1 MPALD
6 AQLQA
11 DMQRL
16 VSTALAEDIGSGDIT
31 AALIPAE
38 RQERA
43 RVISREA
50 AIICGSAWFT
60 EVFRQLDENIRVEW
74 QVSDG
79 DSVSPGQTLCTLQGN
94 ARSLLTGERTALNLL
109 QTLSGTATRAHAYA
123 SAIAGTGAK
132 VLDTRKTLPGLR
144 LAQKY
149 AVRCGGGANHRFGL
163 DDAVLIKDNH
173 VAVAGGVK
181 PAVERVR
188 RSVGHTVLIELEVD
202 TLDQLEEALAIGV
215 DVVLLDNMDVATLRE
230 AVVMVDGRAVT
241 EASGGINLE
250 TAAAVAA
257 TGVDL
262 MSVGALTHSAPALD
276 IALDLEPP
284 ERSGSLTHA

>member
-149 AVRCGGGANHRFGL
+149 AVRCGGGHNHRIGL
-163 DDAVLIKDNH
+163 YDAFLIKENH
-173 VAVAGGVK
+173 ILAAGSISAAVQQARQLK
-181 PAVERVR
+181 PGLEVEVE
-188 RSVGHTVLIELEVD
+188 VENFEELE
-202 TLDQLEEALAIGV
+202 QAIAAGAEKL
-215 DVVLLDNMDVATLRE
+215 LLDNMSLEQMRE
-230 AVVMVDGRAVT
+230 AVARSAGRAT
-241 EASGGINLE
+241 LEASGGVTLE
-250 TAAAVAA
+250 SIRAIAE
-257 TGVDL
+257 TGVDYISSGDITKDL
-262 MSVGALTHSAPALD
+262 RAVDLSMRFLD
-276 IALDLEPP
+276 
-284 ERSGSLTHA
+284 